1 MKKLDLFIL
10 KSFAGPFIM
19 TFFITVFILVMQFLW
34 LYIDDLVGKGLSF
47 WVIMEFLAWGS
58 ATILPLSMPLSTLL
72 ASIMTFGNL
81 GENNELLA
89 MKAAGIS
96 LQRVFVPLIFVAMI
110 ISVAA
115 FFVSNNL
122 IPLAYNKIY
131 TLQYDIS
138 KTKEEIKIPTGT
150 FYNGI
155 EGYSLR
161 VDSRNKKTGMMYD
174 VMVYNHTGNKGNV
187 SLAIADSGMLKSTRE
202 MDALI

>member
-1 MKKLDLFIL
+1 MALCLECCLED
-10 KSFAGPFIM
+10 
-19 TFFITVFILVMQFLW
+19 FFERYIW
-34 LYIDDLVGKGLSF
+34 LL
-47 WVIMEFLAWGS
+47 
-58 ATILPLSMPLSTLL
+58 
-72 ASIMTFGNL
+72 
-81 GENNELLA
+81 
-89 MKAAGIS
+89 
-96 LQRVFVPLIFVAMI
+96 LQRFFDPLIFVAML

-202 MDALI
+202 MDALIFTLYNGVQYEETNKKSFKDTSYAVQQLEFSMQEVIIP